1 MKTHTQHLTSPLF
14 TKTILSAV
22 IALSASSAYA
32 QNTSAPDA
40 VEEVLVTGQFQRN
53 LQNALDIKRN
63 ATTIVDGISSDDIDS
78 LPALDMGEALQ
89 AVPGVQLNRE
99 GERRESSINLRGLP
113 SGFVLTTVNGQQM
126 ATPTRVNNLESSP
139 FGAPSPL
146 GAFDPAVFSGIQVI
160 KTTTANMIEG
170 GISGTINQAVGG
182 ALKKPDGKYAIS
194 LSNRYEDLEE
204 SNDPEMVL
212 SASKHLI
219 EDTLAATATFATS
232 DQTFRRDTIKI
243 NQYNDLTTANFRG
256 ANGETLAAWKT
267 ANGLNANDTV
277 QIPGELRQGSEISE
291 GTRTSFSGGL
301 EWQTNDEL
309 KLGYSLMYTN
319 RDMDENTQQELDL
332 RPRTAGVR
340 ITPLSTPFATG
351 KDATSGGKLYSVSD
365 ISFQNVQYGSTS
377 RIYDLAEEST
387 AHIIDA
393 VWELDR
399 LTLDA
404 KATISASESVQ
415 SEVFFSPTY
424 RVASGANGNNG
435 ISGRLS
441 TGRGAIGDYDISLTG
456 INQSANDALSLDQAW
471 VNINNLATVADVA
484 SAAPNLIRTT
494 ITGSYRKLELEN
506 NAAEAN
512 AKYLLELGPL
522 ESIQFGGRYS
532 TESQDFVNLR
542 SSPSGINFNPN
553 GTSLFNNSSKIDPH
567 YAGNGANSFF
577 GGEAPGFA
585 GPNDGWFAIDLDKLL
600 PQLTA
605 TIDVNSVGPL
615 NGETAILVPESGLVQ
630 RAGQQTAFPAY
641 QADIDTVAF
650 YAMSDF
656 KFEMGNIPVAV
667 NAGARWIT
675 SDVSSR
681 GLLYKINQPVDQST
695 PVENKDDYS
704 FLLPSVNASFD
715 LLDDV
720 KLRFA
725 YNQSIVRP
733 NIATVSPLTTVRE
746 LDGATGSIDVRL
758 SGAQLEPLQA
768 ESFDLSLEWYNR
780 EGSSVTLALFR
791 KDIDGYF
798 ADQKFCD
805 EATLRKYGVDSDTV
819 GALTYSNGEC
829 TTPESTPGL
838 PTTGQ
843 PKPVNI
849 SQLQNSS
856 QTSTLNGAEL
866 SIQQNLSFLPY
877 PWDGFG
883 GVINYSR
890 ISQNDDEL
898 TTNKIV
904 GISEGTTN
912 LIAYYEQGAA
922 GIRFSYNYRTEY
934 DLESTNAIAGVGT
947 GFNGAGDKSVKA
959 AGRLDMSAYYNMT
972 DDLTFS
978 FKAYNLTNTLYEE
991 YQDSEYQ
998 PRATHYDG
1006 RTYVLQAKYTF

>member
-1 MKTHTQHLTSPLF
+1 MKKHTSHLTTPLF
-14 TKTILSAV
+14 TKTLLSAL
-22 IALSASSAYA
+22 IAVSASGAYA
-32 QNTSAPDA
+32 QDNNAGGA

-63 ATTIVDGISSDDIDS
+63 STTIVDGISADDIGS

-89 AVPGVQLNRE
+89 AVAGVQLNRE
-99 GERRESSINLRGLP
+99 GERRESSVNLRGLP
-113 SGFVLTTVNGQQM
+113 AGFVLTTVNGQQM

-139 FGAPSPL
+139 FGAASPL

-182 ALKKPDGKYAIS
+182 ALKKRDGKYVVSIA
-194 LSNRYEDLEE
+194 NRYEDLEE
-204 SNDPEMVL
+204 SNDPEIVL

-219 EDTLAATATFATS
+219 ADTLAATATFATS

-243 NQYNDLTTANFRG
+243 NQYNDLTTGNFRG
-256 ANGETLAAWKT
+256 ANGETLAAWKS
-267 ANGLNANDTV
+267 ANGLNADDTV

-301 EWQTNDEL
+301 EWQTTDEL
-309 KLGYSLMYTN
+309 KLGYNLMYTN
-319 RDMDENTQQELDL
+319 RDMDQNTQQELDL
-332 RPRTAGVR
+332 RPRITGTK
-340 ITPLSTPFATG
+340 ITPLSAPFATG
-351 KDATSGGKLYSVSD
+351 KDATSGGKIYSVSD
-365 ISFQNVQYGSTS
+365 IAFTNVQYGATS
-377 RIYDLAEEST
+377 RIYDLSEESA
-387 AHIIDA
+387 AHIFDA

-399 LTLDA
+399 WTLDA
-404 KATISASESVQ
+404 KATLSASESVQ

-424 RVASGANGNNG
+424 RAAGGANGNNG
-435 ISGRLS
+435 ISGTLV
-441 TGRGAIGDYDISLTG
+441 TGRGNIGNYDVSLTG
-456 INQSANDALSLDQAW
+456 AGQSAGDALSLDQAW
-471 VNINNLATVADVA
+471 VSTNALSTGADVA

-494 ITGSYRKLELEN
+494 LTGSYRKLELEN

-512 AKYLLELGPL
+512 AKYMIEMGPL

-542 SSPSGINFNPN
+542 NSPAGINFS
-553 GTSLFNNSSKIDPH
+553 GIYNNSVKTNPH
-567 YAGNGANSFF
+567 YYSNGASSFF

-585 GPNDGWFAIDLDKLL
+585 GPDQGWFAIDVDKLL

-605 TIDVNSVGPL
+605 TIDVNNVAPL
-615 NGETAILVPESGLVQ
+615 NGETAIIVPGTGLVQ

-641 QADIDTVAF
+641 QADIDTVAL

-656 KFEMGNIPVAV
+656 KFEMGNIPVALNV
-667 NAGARWIT
+667 GARWLT

-681 GLLYKINQPVDQST
+681 GLLYKIGQPVDQST
-695 PVENKDDYS
+695 EVENKDDYN
-704 FLLPSVNASFD
+704 FLLPSLNAGFD
-715 LLDDV
+715 LTDDL
-720 KLRFA
+720 KLRLA
-725 YNQSIVRP
+725 YNQTIVRP

-746 LDGATGSIDVRL
+746 LDGAAGSIDVRL

-780 EGSSVTLALFR
+780 EGSSISLALFR

-798 ADQKFCD
+798 TNVNFCN
-805 EATLRKYGVDSDTV
+805 ESILRKYGIDSNTV
-819 GALTYSNGEC
+819 GTLSFSNGEC
-829 TTPESTPGL
+829 TTPELTPGL

-843 PKPVNI
+843 PKPVTIN
-849 SQLQNSS
+849 QLQNSNE
-856 QTSTLNGAEL
+856 TSVLTGAEL

-877 PWDGFG
+877 PWDGLG

-890 ISQNDDEL
+890 INQDDDEL

-912 LIAYYEQGAA
+912 LIVYFEQGDA
-922 GIRFSYNYRTEY
+922 GVRLSYNYRTEY

-959 AGRLDMSAYYNMT
+959 AGRLDLSAYYKIT
-972 DDLTFS
+972 DDLTIN
-978 FKAYNLTNTLYEE
+978 FKAYNLTDTLYEE
-991 YQDSEYQ
+991 YQDTEYQ

-1006 RTYVLQAKYTF
+1006 KTYVLQAKYQF